1 MQVGNCFVPRRG
13 SGDNARYARVS
24 CEETLETVRAYPR
37 SNVVWNDPLSACCR
51 CHAVAHSLAALA
63 GTPRPPRAHSAH
75 QTSRQCHIN
84 DSAHAHPHA
93 STGTATAGQNLQF
106 DTTAGQYTYLRIGHL
121 LVLTLFSHNY
131 SRNYSG
137 IRSGSPTLTH
147 HSINRHRTPLSRVGP
162 SPGDHLVSA
171 LPSGCGLVICS
182 ISDVSTHASRTRM
195 SHGINR
201 WDSSLH
207 K

>member
-24 CEETLETVRAYPR
+24 CEETLETCERIRGAMLRMERSAVGLLSLPRCRA
-37 SNVVWNDPLSACCR
+37 LSGGTEP
-51 CHAVAHSLAALA
+51 AL
-63 GTPRPPRAHSAH
+63 RDPRAPTRLIRHLDNIV
-75 QTSRQCHIN
+75 TSMT
-84 DSAHAHPHA
+84 PHTHTQRV
-93 STGTATAGQNLQF
+93 SILTSEC
-106 DTTAGQYTYLRIGHL
+106 HL

-162 SPGDHLVSA
+162 SPGDHLVSV
-171 LPSGCGLVICS
+171 LPSGCGFVICI

>member
-24 CEETLETVRAYPR
+24 CEETLETCERIR
-37 SNVVWNDPLSACCR
+37 SNVVWNDRSAVGLLSLPRCR
-51 CHAVAHSLAALA
+51 TRTGGTGRHSA
-63 GTPRPPRAHSAH
+63 TPRAHSAL
-75 QTSRQCHIN
+75 TRLIVRRGALTVN
-84 DSAHAHPHA
+84 DQSGPIIVNARSTPTHPP
-93 STGTATAGQNLQF
+93 
-106 DTTAGQYTYLRIGHL
+106 IC
-121 LVLTLFSHNY
+121 NY

-162 SPGDHLVSA
+162 SPGDHLVSV
-171 LPSGCGLVICS
+171 LPSGCGFVICI

>member
-1 MQVGNCFVPRRG
+1 MYGTIR
-13 SGDNARYARVS
+13 
-24 CEETLETVRAYPR
+24 
-37 SNVVWNDPLSACCR
+37 CR
-51 CHAVAHSLAALA
+51 PAVAATLSRTARSGAALA

-75 QTSRQCHIN
+75 RQRS
-84 DSAHAHPHA
+84 DVGAHRQ
-93 STGTATAGQNLQF
+93 S
-106 DTTAGQYTYLRIGHL
+106 RIGPNNCQCALATPTHPPIC
-121 LVLTLFSHNY
+121 NY

-171 LPSGCGLVICS
+171 LPSGCGIVICI

-207 K
+207 KDRTAQSTSMHRVHRSSGTLRGSRDDAAGHSRARKVARGTEPNMQGQMQRQPQGSAL

>member
-24 CEETLETVRAYPR
+24 CEETLETCERIR
-37 SNVVWNDPLSACCR
+37 SNVVWNDRSAVGLLSLPRCR
-51 CHAVAHSLAALA
+51 TRTGGTGRHSA
-63 GTPRPPRAHSAH
+63 TPRAHSAH
-75 QTSRQCHIN
+75 QTRWGLTR
-84 DSAHAHPHA
+84 HPP
-93 STGTATAGQNLQF
+93 SIG
-106 DTTAGQYTYLRIGHL
+106 RIGPNNCQCARSTPTHPPIC
-121 LVLTLFSHNY
+121 NY

-171 LPSGCGLVICS
+171 LPSGCGLVICI

>member
-1 MQVGNCFVPRRG
+1 M
-13 SGDNARYARVS
+13 
-24 CEETLETVRAYPR
+24 RAYPEQCCMER
-37 SNVVWNDPLSACCR
+37 SFRCR
-51 CHAVAHSLAALA
+51 PAVAATLSDAHWRHW
-63 GTPRPPRAHSAH
+63 GRHSARAARPLGLIVRG
-75 QTSRQCHIN
+75 QTWALTVNRESGPIIVNAR
-84 DSAHAHPHA
+84 STPTHPP
-93 STGTATAGQNLQF
+93 
-106 DTTAGQYTYLRIGHL
+106 IC
-121 LVLTLFSHNY
+121 NY

-171 LPSGCGLVICS
+171 LPSGCGIVICI

>member
-24 CEETLETVRAYPR
+24 CEETLETCERIR
-37 SNVVWNDPLSACCR
+37 SNVVWNDRSAVGLLSLPRCR
-51 CHAVAHSLAALA
+51 TRTGGTGA
-63 GTPRPPRAHSAH
+63 GTPRRRAPTRLIVRGQTWALTVNRESGPIIVNARSTPTHPPI
-75 QTSRQCHIN
+75 C
-84 DSAHAHPHA
+84 
-93 STGTATAGQNLQF
+93 
-106 DTTAGQYTYLRIGHL
+106 
-121 LVLTLFSHNY
+121 NY

-171 LPSGCGLVICS
+171 LPSGCGLVICI